1 MAVLSSTVQP
11 ASDSFKEN
19 RSSMLELIDHWR
31 SLEQRTIDAS
41 NKRLKTFRARGQLSP
56 RERLERLLDPGMPFL
71 QMHSMANYCVENPD
85 RETSV
90 PGASVIVGVGFVE
103 GVRCMIM
110 VDDSGISAGAA
121 TESSGFVSTSIL
133 EMCMRQKLP
142 VIHLVE
148 SAGANLL
155 KYKVELWSRF
165 GNVFRDLARLSAAG
179 IPTMVVLHG
188 GSTAG
193 GAYMP
198 GMSDYV
204 IGVKENGMA
213 ALGGAALVKAATGEE
228 ADDRELGGTEMHSS
242 VSGVVEYLVED
253 DAHGILKAR
262 EVMKSIDWNKRVTTV
277 VRRPYEP
284 PRFPAEELAGAIP
297 VDPKVPYDF
306 REVLARLVDDSS
318 VEEFKSRYG
327 VSTVCGYASITGIS
341 FGFIGNNGPIDPNGA
356 TKAAQFIQLCDAAD
370 MPILFF
376 NNTTGYMVGTEY
388 EQAGMIKHG
397 SKMIQAVSNARVPKI
412 SLYIG
417 ASFGAGN
424 YGMCGWA
431 YQPDFLF
438 AWPNARTGV
447 MAGQSAADTMSEVA
461 RVGAARKGQEVS
473 EEMLEQQAAAIRAHF
488 DAQEDAFYTSGR
500 VLDHGIIDPRDTR
513 KVLAFCLETVL
524 EARLRETRPNAFGVA
539 RM

>member
-19 RSSMLELIDHWR
+19 RSSMFELIDHWR

-103 GVRCMIM
+103 GVRCMIW

-461 RVGAARKGQEVS
+461 RVGAARKGQEVP

>member
-19 RSSMLELIDHWR
+19 RSSMFELIDHWR

-103 GVRCMIM
+103 GVRCMIW

-121 TESSGFVSTSIL
+121 TESTGFVSTSIL

>member
-1 MAVLSSTVQP
+1 MPVLSSAV
-11 ASDSFKEN
+11 ASTADNFRDN
-19 RSSMLELIDHWR
+19 RSDMLELIDHWR
-31 SLEQRTIDAS
+31 SLEQRSIDAS
-41 NKRLKTFRARGQLSP
+41 NKRLATFRARGQLSP
-56 RERLERLLDPGMPFL
+56 RERLEHLLDPGMPFIQL
-71 QMHSMANYCVENPD
+71 HSMANFCVEDSD

-90 PGASVIVGVGFVE
+90 PGASVIVGIGFVE
-103 GVRCMIM
+103 GVRCMIW

-121 TESSGFVSTSIL
+121 TETTGLVSTSIL
-133 EMCMRQKLP
+133 EICMRQKLP
-142 VIHLVE
+142 LIHLVE

-155 KYKVELWSRF
+155 KYQVELWSRF
-165 GNVFRDLARLSAAG
+165 GNVFRELARLSAAG

-204 IGVKENGMA
+204 IGVKDNGMA

-228 ADDRELGGTEMHSS
+228 ADDRELGGTEMHAS

-253 DAHGILKAR
+253 DAHGCLKAR
-262 EVMKSIDWNKRVTTV
+262 DVIRSLDWNKRVSSV
-277 VRRPYEP
+277 ERRPFEP
-284 PRFPAEELAGAIP
+284 PRYPCDELAGAIP
-297 VDPKVPYDF
+297 TDPKVPYDF

-318 VEEFKSRYG
+318 VEEFKARYG
-327 VSTVCGYASITGIS
+327 VSTVCGYASITGIA

-370 MPILFF
+370 LPILFF

-424 YGMCGWA
+424 YGMCGWS

-461 RVGAARKGQEVS
+461 RVGAARKGQTIPEAV
-473 EEMLEQQAAAIRAHF
+473 LAEQADAIKAHF

-524 EARLRETRPNAFGVA
+524 EGRQRELRSNAFGIA

>member
-19 RSSMLELIDHWR
+19 RSSMFELIDHWR

-103 GVRCMIM
+103 GIRCMIW

-121 TESSGFVSTSIL
+121 TESTGFVSTSIL

-306 REVLARLVDDSS
+306 REVLARIVDDSS

-461 RVGAARKGQEVS
+461 RVGAARKGQEVP

>member
-1 MAVLSSTVQP
+1 MVVLSSTVQP

-19 RSSMLELIDHWR
+19 RSSMFELIDHWR

-103 GVRCMIM
+103 GIRCMIW

-121 TESSGFVSTSIL
+121 TESTGFVSTSIL

-277 VRRPYEP
+277 GRRPYEP

-461 RVGAARKGQEVS
+461 RVGAARKGQEVP